1 MKNIWDSTFSKKEP
15 IWGFQ
20 PSDSA
25 IETLETFRAENIN
38 KILIPGAGY
47 GRNARLF
54 LENGFDVTGIEISGS
69 AIETARLNNI
79 GCTIHHGSVTG
90 MPYDDEIYD
99 GIFCYA
105 LIHFLN
111 RNERRVFLQ
120 ACFNQL
126 RNNGLMIFGVTSL
139 MNSMYGS
146 GRYLSHNRYQFP
158 NGLRVFF
165 YDDEAV
171 EKEFTPFG
179 LIEYRPIDEPI
190 KFEAGHEPVKLFYVI
205 CRKGSLGSWSN
216 DLQ

>member
-1 MKNIWDSTFSKKEP
+1 MKDIWDSTFGSKEP

-25 IETLETFRAENIN
+25 LEALETFRAENIK

-47 GRNARLF
+47 GRNARFF
-54 LENGFDVTGIEISGS
+54 LENGFEVTGIEISGS
-69 AIETARLNNI
+69 AIETARMNNVS
-79 GCTIHHGSVTG
+79 CTIHHGSVTG

-111 RNERRVFLQ
+111 RKERRVFLQ
-120 ACFNQL
+120 ACYNQL
-126 RNNGLMIFGVTSL
+126 RSGGLMIFGVTSS
-139 MNSMYGS
+139 MNSMFGT

-158 NGLRVFF
+158 NGLKVFF
-165 YDDEAV
+165 YDAEAV

-179 LIEYRPIDEPI
+179 LIGYRPVDEPV
-190 KFEAGHEPVKLFYVI
+190 KFEAGHEPVKLYYVV
-205 CRKGSLGSWSN
+205 CRKGSV
-216 DLQ
+216 